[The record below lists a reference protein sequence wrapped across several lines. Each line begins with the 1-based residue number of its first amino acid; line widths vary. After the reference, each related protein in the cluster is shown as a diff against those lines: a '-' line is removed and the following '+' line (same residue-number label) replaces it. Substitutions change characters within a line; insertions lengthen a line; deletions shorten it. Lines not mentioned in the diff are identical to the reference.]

1 MLMRH
6 HSEERLLVR
15 VDAILVTVVDKGT
28 NCDSTNDAECC
39 TSVDAA
45 VRLLL
50 LSSYFFGHGG
60 ES

>member
-28 NCDSTNDAECC
+28 NCDSTNDAECY
-39 TSVDAA
+39 TSVGVSA
-45 VRLLL
+45 RFL
-50 LSSYFFGHGG
+50 LSMNLFDLGG
-60 ES
+60 